1 LTAHDH
7 EDIVSISGIVVVVP
21 PNRIDECASAL
32 RALPGVDMH
41 HRDTRSGKLV
51 VTLETDSVEAE
62 VEGLKRIKTL
72 PHVIL
77 AEMVYHYC
85 GEDSRA
91 SAGSAEGETT
101 RTGVPS
107 ALDH

>member
-1 LTAHDH
+1 LVAHDH
-7 EDIVSISGIVVVVP
+7 EDIVSLSGIVVVVP
-21 PNRIDECASAL
+21 PQRIDECACAL
-32 RALPGVDMH
+32 AALPGVDVH
-41 HRDTRSGKLV
+41 YTRSGKLV
-51 VTLETDSVEAE
+51 VTLETDCVEAE
-62 VEGLKRIKTL
+62 VEGLKRIKAL

-91 SAGSAEGETT
+91 SAGSAEGEII

-107 ALDH
+107 ALD